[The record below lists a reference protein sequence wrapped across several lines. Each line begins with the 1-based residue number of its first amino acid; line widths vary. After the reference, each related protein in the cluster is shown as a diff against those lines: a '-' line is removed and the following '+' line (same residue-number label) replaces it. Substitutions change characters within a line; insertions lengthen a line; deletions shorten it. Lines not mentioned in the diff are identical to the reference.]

1 LYSVTKFAANEGFLF
16 TNITTNGVWCKDERD
31 LRLTLDRLFAAGYDG
46 AICVSVDAY
55 HKQNPIK
62 LKNFIKTALSIWR
75 RPDLI
80 SIAYVTGADRATKN
94 KLSTLARLLGGRL
107 CGFGK
112 NNSYIKGDD
121 FFIKILKI
129 DLSPI
134 GKAAN
139 LKDGWQDDRWFKED
153 YCKGPGNV
161 FFIEPSGAVKP
172 CCGYA
177 SGSKALLVGNIK
189 KNSVS
194 DIFKNVRQ
202 NRFVYD
208 IFNSGL
214 SEMRKRLT
222 TSGIKFP
229 GKTSNN
235 CFFCQHIINMKKYIA
250 LFIVTLAAIASTSA
264 FAQYTEDLQNS
275 DEAPP
280 GIEIKKVNNDVSV
293 LVPKGSKMY
302 MRNKSTYVQES
313 ADEYAARQFVET
325 NKRLA
330 KLEEENRQLVE
341 EIKYLKSKLTL
352 QENSV
357 EKDAGETSEN

>member
-1 LYSVTKFAANEGFLF
+1 
-16 TNITTNGVWCKDERD
+16 
-31 LRLTLDRLFAAGYDG
+31 
-46 AICVSVDAY
+46 
-55 HKQNPIK
+55 
-62 LKNFIKTALSIWR
+62 
-75 RPDLI
+75 
-80 SIAYVTGADRATKN
+80 
-94 KLSTLARLLGGRL
+94 
-107 CGFGK
+107 
-112 NNSYIKGDD
+112 
-121 FFIKILKI
+121 
-129 DLSPI
+129 
-134 GKAAN
+134 
-139 LKDGWQDDRWFKED
+139 
-153 YCKGPGNV
+153 
-161 FFIEPSGAVKP
+161 
-172 CCGYA
+172 
-177 SGSKALLVGNIK
+177 
-189 KNSVS
+189 
-194 DIFKNVRQ
+194 
-202 NRFVYD
+202 
-208 IFNSGL
+208 
-214 SEMRKRLT
+214 
-222 TSGIKFP
+222 
-229 GKTSNN
+229 
-235 CFFCQHIINMKKYIA
+235 MKKYIA